1 MSAARPKIADYPFTT
16 LVPHL
21 GVVRVDDGA
30 PFTVADVPGL
40 IPGASSGRG
49 LGLEFLRHVE
59 RCSVLVHVI
68 DCATLEPGRDPVTDL
83 DVIEAELAAY
93 RTDLTARPR
102 LVVLNK
108 VDVPQAREL
117 ADLVLPDLQARGLRA
132 FPVSAATHEGL
143 RRLVFALAGMVAY
156 ARQTRP
162 APVVPRVVL
171 RPRAV
176 DEPEFEVTRDAEGF
190 VVTGDKPLRW
200 VHQTDF
206 SNDEAVG
213 YLADRLARLGVEE
226 ALASLDAEPGVQ
238 VKIGHVSFDW
248 DPTTPAGAARVHGPR
263 GSDVRLAP
271 PPHRRH
277 RAGTAGGD
285 GAASEDSAA
294 GEDMPRMVPAARPRN
309 DPTVRPGGQADR
321 RQGRLVLLWPPRKAA
336 WMTTGWTRWS
346 TPSPRAGLAEPRS
359 SWCLPA
365 RSLLV
370 SRRCAWLAGRETWPR
385 CRQRLRSGRAC

>member
-1 MSAARPKIADYPFTT
+1 M
-16 LVPHL
+16 PHL

-68 DCATLEPGRDPVTDL
+68 DCATLEPGRDPLTDL

-143 RRLVFALAGMVAY
+143 RR
-156 ARQTRP
+156 ARVRP
-162 APVVPRVVL
+162 GRDGRARPRKPARPPAVPRVVL

-213 YLADRLARLGVEE
+213 YLADRLAQLGVEE
-226 ALASLDAEPGVQ
+226 ALASLGAEPGAQ
-238 VKIGHVSFDW
+238 VRIGDVTFDW
-248 DPTTPAGAARVHGPR
+248 DPPRLPSAARVHGPR
-263 GSDVRLAP
+263 GAGQSGCRARAAP
-271 PPHRRH
+271 PSSATAPPARTAQRATDTAVEEPRGGGPRRH
-277 RAGTAGGD
+277 DPAVRPERAGG
-285 GAASEDSAA
+285 SSS
-294 GEDMPRMVPAARPRN
+294 RSARPR
-309 DPTVRPGGQADR
+309 
-321 RQGRLVLLWPPRKAA
+321 
-336 WMTTGWTRWS
+336 
-346 TPSPRAGLAEPRS
+346 
-359 SWCLPA
+359 
-365 RSLLV
+365 
-370 SRRCAWLAGRETWPR
+370 
-385 CRQRLRSGRAC
+385 